1 MASGQPPI
9 PDERLRE
16 AGEDLG
22 SVLVFMKRL
31 WALDQALQSASKR
44 MQARLGIT
52 VPQRVAV
59 RIVGRFPGVTAS
71 ALADILHMHPST
83 LSGLLRRLEDSGVL
97 KRRTD
102 PKDARCALYGLTP
115 LGQKVDALRAGTVES
130 AVRRVLAE
138 MPADAAAAERVF
150 SALTS
155 ELEKSPDDVE

>member
-1 MASGQPPI
+1 MASGERTI

-16 AGEDLG
+16 AGNDLG

-31 WALDQALQSASKR
+31 WALDHALQNASKR

-59 RIVGRFPGVTAS
+59 RIVGRFPGITAS
-71 ALADILHMHPST
+71 ALADILHLHPST
-83 LSGLLRRLEDSGVL
+83 LSNLLRHLEDSGVL
-97 KRRTD
+97 KRRPD

-115 LGQKVDALRAGTVES
+115 LGQQVDALRAGTVEP
-130 AVRRVLAE
+130 AVGRVLAK
-138 MPADAAAAERVF
+138 MPADAAAAERIF
-150 SALTS
+150 SALAS